1 MAKKT
6 TSRNKAKRAVV
17 DSAARNAAALTDGC
31 NPELVAGAEFDG
43 VFEIPFIEEATKIYN
58 PG

>member
-1 MAKKT
+1 MAQKA
-6 TSRNKAKRAVV
+6 TSRKKAVKTAV

-43 VFEIPFIEEATKIYN
+43 VFEIR
-58 PG
+58 